1 MSMRILHTE
10 PLLVSFS
17 SSEAGRTY
25 RRLKPNEHGRLA
37 IEELDVE
44 ATLLDEWVR
53 FWHKRGLLP
62 LPAEE
67 ELQRLLAQLEQLR
80 RGERGHP

>member
-1 MSMRILHTE
+1 M
-10 PLLVSFS
+10 
-17 SSEAGRTY
+17 
-25 RRLKPNEHGRLA
+25 
-37 IEELDVE
+37 E